1 MKDPNKIASG
11 GKLVIPGMKSAAEKP
26 AAASKP
32 FTNRP
37 IPGSAAQPV
46 PSEMKPSSAQT
57 SSAPS
62 AASVKQQFG
71 TYPELKR
78 DTEKAAAS
86 SAAPSVRP
94 QTSSSSS
101 SEAPPPMFPGAMKR
115 SREDAKN
122 SSTDVNDAARRIN
135 MFGEH
140 PPQSSGET
148 SSATK
153 TSTDVSAP
161 TPGTGRTVQVH
172 YKTPEGKIME
182 HYDVQVGDN
191 KYRIV

>member
-71 TYPELKR
+71 TSAELKR
-78 DTEKAAAS
+78 DTEKAAA
-86 SAAPSVRP
+86 
-94 QTSSSSS
+94 
-101 SEAPPPMFPGAMKR
+101 K
-115 SREDAKN
+115 
-122 SSTDVNDAARRIN
+122 I
-135 MFGEH
+135 
-140 PPQSSGET
+140 
-148 SSATK
+148 
-153 TSTDVSAP
+153 
-161 TPGTGRTVQVH
+161 GRAHV
-172 YKTPEGKIME
+172 
-182 HYDVQVGDN
+182 
-191 KYRIV
+191 